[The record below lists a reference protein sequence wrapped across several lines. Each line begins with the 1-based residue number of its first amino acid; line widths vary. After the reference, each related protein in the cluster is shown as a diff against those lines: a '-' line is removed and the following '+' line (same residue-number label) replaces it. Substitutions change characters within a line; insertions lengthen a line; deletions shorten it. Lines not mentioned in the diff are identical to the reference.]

1 MKTLA
6 GLLIKDIRYSFR
18 ERFMQYMLIAPI
30 VLALVLRFFFPFS
43 GSETLKFVADSSIS
57 SAEIE
62 KIGSM
67 GSVSVVT
74 DGEAVKQ
81 RIREMDHVFG
91 FVRENGKLSL
101 LVQGNEPEEQLFGAQ
116 QVYISV
122 LIDNVQSPSQIV
134 KSLGKMR
141 SMTKEIVTSM
151 LMMFVLSMAGM
162 IMGFSIV
169 ADKESKVIQA
179 LAVSPL
185 SLFQYL
191 LSKGLLTLVYG
202 FFCSYAI
209 AWIMNGFD
217 LQWLPLFLV
226 LFPSVIFGNFL
237 GYLIGWL
244 AHNQNTA
251 IAAVKTISTV
261 FVILPM
267 LSLVLPSSYQ
277 VFFYVLPGFWILKLI
292 FAMVTNDPAFTSYF
306 VVSLLVSLGSSFV
319 MIPLLS
325 RKLRLRTV

>member
-1 MKTLA
+1 
-6 GLLIKDIRYSFR
+6 
-18 ERFMQYMLIAPI
+18 MQYMLIAPI

-43 GSETLKFVADSSIS
+43 GSETLKFAVDNSVSPT
-57 SAEIE
+57 EIE
-62 KIGSM
+62 RIERM
-67 GSVSVVT
+67 GSVSLLAN
-74 DGEAVKQ
+74 GEAVKE
-81 RIREMDHVFG
+81 RIKEMDHVFG
-91 FVRENGKLSL
+91 FVKENGKLSL
-101 LVQGNEPEEQLFGAQ
+101 LVQGNEPEEQLFGAR

-122 LIDNVQSPSQIV
+122 LINEGDSPTQTI
-134 KSLGKMR
+134 KSLGKTR
-141 SMTKEIVTSM
+141 SMVKEIVTSM
-151 LMMFVLSMAGM
+151 LMMFVLSLAGL

-169 ADKESKVIQA
+169 ADKESKVIFA

-185 SLFQYL
+185 SLLQYL

-217 LQWLPLFLV
+217 LQWLHLFLV

-237 GYLIGWL
+237 GYLVGWL

-277 VFFYVLPGFWILKLI
+277 MFFYVLPGFWILKLI
-292 FAMVTNDPAFTSYF
+292 FAMVTNDPSFASYF
-306 VVSLLVSLGSSFV
+306 LVSLLVSLGSCLA